1 MEPPVKDVVLAD
13 ELSAPTSAELNE
25 MVRDAARK
33 LGAAGR
39 RVATFIAGNPQVVL
53 ASSAAAIGDRT
64 GTSDATV
71 VRTIQSLGFGGLGE
85 LKRAILEGVGDR
97 STPADDMRRTLGNLE
112 KSTGHALDC
121 VMQTHQEGLDV
132 LRSDDCRAQIA
143 DAVQALDASKRIVV
157 FGIGP
162 SAALAVYVAVMLAR
176 CGRPNRTLNATGSM
190 LADQLLDLRPG
201 DALLILAY
209 GRVYR
214 EVTAVFSEARKL
226 GLPKVLVTEA
236 KETALAKMADVVV
249 AIPRGRPGQ
258 LAMHGATFVGLEALI
273 LSLAAARPNDALN
286 SLDKL
291 NELRRTL
298 EPQRKPRRFA

>member
-1 MEPPVKDVVLAD
+1 
-13 ELSAPTSAELNE
+13 
-25 MVRDAARK
+25 
-33 LGAAGR
+33 
-39 RVATFIAGNPQVVL
+39 
-53 ASSAAAIGDRT
+53 
-64 GTSDATV
+64 
-71 VRTIQSLGFGGLGE
+71 
-85 LKRAILEGVGDR
+85 
-97 STPADDMRRTLGNLE
+97 
-112 KSTGHALDC
+112 
-121 VMQTHQEGLDV
+121 MQTHQEGLDV

-143 DAVQALDASKRIVV
+143 DAVQALDAAKRIVV

-236 KETALAKMADVVV
+236 NETALARVADVVV